1 MPFSLRTL
9 QKYFLIGSNT
19 ALNIVTPLAILDHVA
34 SYFNLHEGTPE
45 QQETT
50 RLVIVGT
57 YTALVLGMELIS
69 AERMTEE
76 VMAPRPPAPGLIGWA
91 HQERALNNLEGRH
104 WHKAALVIDSFYKT
118 IGKTAAAMMV
128 LGKLNA
134 GRLAATL
141 TGLTLGVGGYLH
153 TSHPPF
159 HSDDIIHE
167 TKLAPG
173 RSAHKRADFAS
184 TLFWLGTAAS
194 AVDNTVHYMPA
205 YKMIAHEV
213 SDAFSHSD
221 ASSYLDE
228 NIFFLALVLLGSLP
242 TVYSKFLLA
251 RNRSA
256 AIWEKH
262 ALAADWR
269 EWFRLLDRWAL
280 VGAAAHSVLSYCND
294 RVLTEGHVPDWLS
307 LAASAALPA
316 ASFLGTYATN
326 ADYSGWEVRGGVLEY
341 SPISPSGWGGNWQTL
356 GETLA
361 SPLSDEQAD
370 VLRPWT
376 QGYKPSDRSP
386 SLMREAKGL
395 KVITADERQPT
406 VVAEP
411 LPVAD
416 EKLAVTRLETGARE
430 ATLAA
435 DEKRVAT
442 PEEKVSIVDKSDE
455 NYGCMARFFARF
467 RRPQQTVEPS
477 ARAPLLAST
486 EASIPTIDQPSDT
499 PVSMGG
505 KGGLPE

>member
-19 ALNIVTPLAILDHVA
+19 VLNIVTPLAILDRIA
-34 SYFNLHEGTPE
+34 SCFNLHEGTPE

-50 RLVIVGT
+50 RLVIVAT

-76 VMAPRPPAPGLIGWA
+76 VMAPHHPAPQQG

-118 IGKTAAAMMV
+118 IGKTAAAIMV
-128 LGKLNA
+128 MGKLNA
-134 GRLAATL
+134 GGLAATL

-159 HSDDIIHE
+159 HGDDIIHE
-167 TKLAPG
+167 TNLAPG
-173 RSAHKRADFAS
+173 RSAHKRADFPS
-184 TLFWLGTAAS
+184 TLLWLGTCAS
-194 AVDNTVHYMPA
+194 AVVNTVPYMAA
-205 YKMIAHEV
+205 YKMIAREV
-213 SDAFSHSD
+213 ADAFSHSD
-221 ASSYLDE
+221 AGSYLDE
-228 NIFFLALVLLGSLP
+228 NIFFLALVLLGSFP

-262 ALAADWR
+262 ALAVDWR

-280 VGAAAHSVLSYCND
+280 LGAAAHSILGYCNG
-294 RVLTEGHVPDWLS
+294 RVLIQDHVPDWLS
-307 LAASAALPA
+307 LAMSAALPA

-326 ADYSGWEVRGGVLEY
+326 ADYSGWEVRGGILEY

-370 VLRPWT
+370 VLRPWA

-386 SLMREAKGL
+386 SLMREAKGPRI
-395 KVITADERQPT
+395 ITADERQPT
-406 VVAEP
+406 VVAER

-416 EKLAVTRLETGARE
+416 EKLAVTHIEAGARE

-435 DEKRVAT
+435 DEKRAVT
-442 PEEKVSIVDKSDE
+442 PQAGVTGGKSGE
-455 NYGCMARFFARF
+455 NYGCIARFFARF

-486 EASIPTIDQPSDT
+486 EVSIPTIDQPSDT
-499 PVSMGG
+499 YVSMGG

>member
-19 ALNIVTPLAILDHVA
+19 VLNIVTPLVILDHVA

-76 VMAPRPPAPGLIGWA
+76 VMLPRPPAPGLIGWA

-167 TKLAPG
+167 TNLAPG

-213 SDAFSHSD
+213 SDAFSDSD
-221 ASSYLDE
+221 AGSYLDE
-228 NIFFLALVLLGSLP
+228 NIFFLSLVLLGSFP

-262 ALAADWR
+262 ALAVDWR

-280 VGAAAHSVLSYCND
+280 LGAGAHSALSYCND

-307 LAASAALPA
+307 LAVSAALPA

-326 ADYSGWEVRGGVLEY
+326 ADYSGWEVRNGILEY

-356 GETLA
+356 RETLA
-361 SPLSDEQAD
+361 SPLSEEQAD
-370 VLRPWT
+370 VQPWAR
-376 QGYKPSDRSP
+376 GYKPSDRSRSP
-386 SLMREAKGL
+386 SLIREAKGL

-406 VVAEP
+406 VVAGL

-416 EKLAVTRLETGARE
+416 EKLAVTHLETGARE

-435 DEKRVAT
+435 DEKRAVT
-442 PEEKVSIVDKSDE
+442 PQAGVTGGKSGE

-477 ARAPLLAST
+477 ARSPLLAST
-486 EASIPTIDQPSDT
+486 EASTPIIDQPSDT
-499 PVSMGG
+499 RVSAGG
-505 KGGLPE
+505 KGGLS